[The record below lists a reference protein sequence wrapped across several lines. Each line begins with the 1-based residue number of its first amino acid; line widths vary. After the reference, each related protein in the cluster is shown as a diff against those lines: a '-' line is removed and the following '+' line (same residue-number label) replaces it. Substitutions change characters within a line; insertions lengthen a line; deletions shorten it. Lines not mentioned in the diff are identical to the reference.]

1 MTIPERFGIFTGDG
15 FGRGSNW
22 SRSSSHRCGAGGKQ
36 ASPGSAKPLTGNI
49 SSGIL
54 YLSNSG
60 KFNITKCYYKL
71 NCTCSAVESWG
82 LYLVGHKE

>member
-1 MTIPERFGIFTGDG
+1 MEAVSLQIAPSSNMTIPERFGVITGDG

-36 ASPGSAKPLTGNI
+36 ASPGSAKPPIKHI

-54 YLSNSG
+54 YFSNSG
-60 KFNITKCYYKL
+60 KWNIKKSHFQL
-71 NCTCSAVESWG
+71 N
-82 LYLVGHKE
+82 YP